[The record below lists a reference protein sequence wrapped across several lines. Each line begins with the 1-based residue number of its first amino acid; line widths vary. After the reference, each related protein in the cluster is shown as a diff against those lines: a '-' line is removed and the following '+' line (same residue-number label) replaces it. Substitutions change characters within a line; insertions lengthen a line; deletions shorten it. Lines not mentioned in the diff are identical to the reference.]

1 MSIRKIIWL
10 NALLAL
16 GIGIYGILTDEP
28 HWRSVGHFPEL
39 YDVLFW
45 AALALNGPSGFA
57 ADYAAWFVVDRSNLD
72 WPLVVQHKDDWQ
84 FVVQYG
90 LWLFLLWPQ
99 WKGYDAVAGWCI
111 GYRSRE
117 TSLYLAALGITVIG
131 CAAAYEA
138 WIYGH
143 RPSEVGFID
152 RFFWFVRIAGIALSG
167 IIIL

>member
-28 HWRSVGHFPEL
+28 YWRSVGHFPEL
-39 YDVLFW
+39 YDFLFW

-84 FVVQYG
+84 FLVQYG
-90 LWLFLLWPQ
+90 FGFFGLNGGVTTLSLY
-99 WKGYDAVAGWCI
+99 GASVIAVARRRCI
-111 GYRSRE
+111 WR
-117 TSLYLAALGITVIG
+117 AALAMGASTYDRAT
-131 CAAAYEA
+131 AANQQ
-138 WIYGH
+138 
-143 RPSEVGFID
+143 RP
-152 RFFWFVRIAGIALSG
+152 L
-167 IIIL
+167 